1 MTVDSRFNFKTLRH
15 DLLAA
20 VFGVVAF
27 FWTFVKSDSVSWP
40 LILAVLAGVA
50 LIAAIGWLARLKR
63 ISIWNDEI
71 EVTPLLLPFARRNY
85 RFAEFDYLLVS
96 GTEAAPKLMLIRDFQ
111 PVLTFKSSVYANFDE
126 LRQALRIPERSK
138 MTVDP
143 TREVKSRFVWWYPLL
158 AVAAVALVALGV
170 AVPLSEYL
178 KEGAVTMSSLLLGAV
193 LTTLFL
199 ICSALVLNELRRITV
214 WQGRID
220 VQPVLWPFARR
231 HYSLSDFDGVY
242 YVINET
248 DSDYKISTRERWYM
262 KNGRRKLCIA
272 ENVYANFE
280 ELASATRTNY
290 LGEMN
295 VGPIEQIR
303 AALGKTYYTPQ
314 NNSTV

>member
-27 FWTFVKSDSVSWP
+27 LWTFVKSDRVSSS
-40 LILAVLAGVA
+40 LILAVMAGVA
-50 LIAAIGWLARLKR
+50 LVVAIGWLARLKR
-63 ISIWNDEI
+63 ISIWNDGI
-71 EVTPLLLPFARRNY
+71 EVTPLLFPFVRRNY

-96 GTEAAPKLMLIRDFQ
+96 GTEAAPKLMLMRDFL
-111 PVLTFKSSVYANFDE
+111 PVLTLKSSTYANFDE

-143 TREVKSRFVWWYPLL
+143 SREVKSHFVWWYPLL

-178 KEGAVTMSSLLLGAV
+178 EEGAVTMSSLLLGAV

-199 ICSALVLNELRRITV
+199 ICSVLVLNELRRITV

-220 VQPVLWPFARR
+220 VQPVLWPFASR
-231 HYSLSDFDGVY
+231 HYCLSDFDGVY
-242 YVINET
+242 YVTNET

-314 NNSTV
+314 NNSTI